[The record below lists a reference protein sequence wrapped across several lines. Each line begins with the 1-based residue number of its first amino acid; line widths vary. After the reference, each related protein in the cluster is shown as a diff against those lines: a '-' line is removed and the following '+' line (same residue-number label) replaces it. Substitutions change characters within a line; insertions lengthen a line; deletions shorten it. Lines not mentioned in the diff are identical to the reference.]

1 MDRTDKT
8 MHSKKTK
15 KLPERDQEDKKSKL
29 FQRKRQDR
37 SSRKAQSTGFS
48 KNRHHRAGRWLKE
61 PKPEHEIVL
70 RALEIANLAFRRV
83 VNVDEAIKA
92 LTAKEFEI
100 LQSTY
105 TNPLSATVS
114 KIIGLLH
121 ARGLV
126 FTPGK
131 FGQRGYY
138 GVASVLDP
146 KTASLPSEP
155 SRRQRVLHLVRLT
168 VKKLGR
174 AVRTGDILDNAAE
187 LLDVPGITPTDI
199 MHDVLNLKKTGD
211 LRVVGSVRGD
221 GKGINLYLPA
231 ELDLNDYTNSEPL
244 TRLEVVVQ
252 TFNELWAERMNQTAA
267 SGRKPRPLSTGEIR
281 QRLSEVSS
289 YPEILADPLTLVNAM
304 QQLAK
309 SENAKIRKVRR
320 PKMRSV
326 LWAPKD
332 VEDADLDIN
341 DTYASDAERICEAVR
356 RATCSLGR
364 PVNLNDIQ
372 DQVESD
378 PTLQPAGS
386 SGLFSILSDI
396 AKETVD
402 AGDGT
407 RRKRATQHVY
417 RIGKIGEVSYYF
429 TEKTPEAEA
438 FVEVG
443 GLEARWTAMRIDEEV
458 NSLETCSLPSVAIG
472 RAMLVETET
481 NAFLHNLNRL
491 CSSKHLD
498 TALQQKAYEIRERA
512 VADRNTAH
520 KWLDHYGSKS
530 PRIPKRVNTHV
541 PGWTLDELLKVVRPL
556 YPRSQKIEKASKLAP
571 LIGDVIRRVQNP
583 EFVNRFS
590 DDPRKA
596 SEYLYD
602 RTDALIYIAKEW
614 GGYECCLQAT
624 LAGNELGL
632 LRDPRFVFPALEIP
646 DFNARLAA
654 IACLAFLP
662 SEAGNE
668 HLRRIAINDSDP
680 GVRQSA
686 LWAYGFA
693 GGKDAHD
700 LLNARSENDVDVRIR
715 IFSREIIEASK
726 ESWWLL

>member
-1 MDRTDKT
+1 M
-8 MHSKKTK
+8 
-15 KLPERDQEDKKSKL
+15 
-29 FQRKRQDR
+29 
-37 SSRKAQSTGFS
+37 
-48 KNRHHRAGRWLKE
+48 RA
-61 PKPEHEIVL
+61 V
-70 RALEIANLAFRRV
+70 EIANLAFKRV

-105 TNPLSATVS
+105 SNPLSATVS
-114 KIIGLLH
+114 KILGLLR

-131 FGQRGYY
+131 FGQRSYY

-146 KTASLPSEP
+146 KTASLPSEL
-155 SRRQRVLHLVRLT
+155 SRRQRVLQLVRLT

-187 LLDVPGITPTDI
+187 LLDMHDLTPTDI
-199 MHDVLNLKKTGD
+199 MRDVLNLKETGD
-211 LRVVGSVRGD
+211 LRIVGSVRGD

-231 ELDLNDYTNSEPL
+231 DLDLNDYMNSEPL
-244 TRLEVVVQ
+244 TRLEVVAQ
-252 TFNELWAERMNQTAA
+252 IFNELWSERMNQAAA
-267 SGRKPRPLSTGEIR
+267 SGRKPCPLSTGEIR
-281 QRLSEVSS
+281 ERLNKTSR
-289 YPEILADPLTLVNAM
+289 YPELLADPLTLVNAM

-309 SENAKIRKVRR
+309 SDNATIRKVRR

-326 LWAPKD
+326 LWAPKN
-332 VEDADLDIN
+332 VEDTDLDIN
-341 DTYASDAERICEAVR
+341 DTYASDAERVCEAVR

-378 PTLQPAGS
+378 PTLQPAVS

-407 RRKRATQHVY
+407 RRKRAAQHVY

-429 TEKTPEAEA
+429 TERTPEAEA
-438 FVEVG
+438 FVEIG
-443 GLEARWTAMRIDEEV
+443 GLEARWAAIRIDEEI
-458 NSLETCSLPSVAIG
+458 NSIEICSLPSVAIG
-472 RAMLVETET
+472 RAMLVETEIGP
-481 NAFLHNLNRL
+481 FLHNLNRL
-491 CSSKHLD
+491 CNSGHLSA
-498 TALQQKAYEIRERA
+498 TLQQRASEIR
-512 VADRNTAH
+512 DRVIASRNAAH
-520 KWLDHYGSKS
+520 KWLNHCDSRS
-530 PRIPKRVNTHV
+530 LRIPNRVNADV
-541 PGWTLDELLKVVRPL
+541 PGWTCDELLKVIRPL
-556 YPRSQKIEKASKLAP
+556 YPRSQKIEKGSKLAP
-571 LIGDVIRRVQNP
+571 LIGDAIRRVPNP

-602 RTDALIYIAKEW
+602 RTDALIYSAKEW

-624 LAGNELGL
+624 LAGNELGF
-632 LRDPRFVFPALEIP
+632 LRDPCFVFPALEIL
-646 DFNARLAA
+646 DFNARLVA

-662 SEAGNE
+662 SETGNE
-668 HLRRIAINDSDP
+668 RLRRIAINDSDP

-693 GGKDAHD
+693 GGTDASELID
-700 LLNARSENDVDVRIR
+700 ARSKDDIDVRVR
-715 IFSREIIEASK
+715 VFADEVLKASG
-726 ESWWLL
+726 ESWWKL